1 MHAPVSTYPGAEQQ
15 THQGQ
20 TQAVGQKQRKVFY
33 RDIDRN
39 RALFKS
45 GVNRESVRFCLTAG
59 FVTARAGFLRRDL
72 SEERIIFISNQPC
85 GDCQSRPLELTPRI
99 LPDPTGIE

>member
-1 MHAPVSTYPGAEQQ
+1 LRIPSTAQCPKPQAKHSQTQLKSFVHAPVSTYPGAEQQ

-59 FVTARAGFLRRDL
+59 FVTARAGLLRRDL
-72 SEERIIFISNQPC
+72 SE
-85 GDCQSRPLELTPRI
+85 
-99 LPDPTGIE
+99 